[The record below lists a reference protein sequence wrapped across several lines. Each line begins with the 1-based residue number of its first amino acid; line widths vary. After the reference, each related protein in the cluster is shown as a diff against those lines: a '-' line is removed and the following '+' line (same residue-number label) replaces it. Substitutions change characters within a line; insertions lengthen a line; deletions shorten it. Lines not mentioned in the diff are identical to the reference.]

1 MGHLIRDVVHWT
13 ESLFN
18 KSSDEKNGVDIIHLS
33 RLIIIK
39 LALPQIDGAPVKK
52 KSKQSL
58 PLFWSVWEE
67 LERNLWCTHVTSPW
81 KKKLIC
87 VNCGIAGVLSG
98 FLSTQDNT
106 YVIDKSTNEWAIII
120 NLWIGELRVKCGG

>member
-58 PLFWSVWEE
+58 PLFWSV
-67 LERNLWCTHVTSPW
+67 
-81 KKKLIC
+81 
-87 VNCGIAGVLSG
+87 
-98 FLSTQDNT
+98 
-106 YVIDKSTNEWAIII
+106 
-120 NLWIGELRVKCGG
+120 